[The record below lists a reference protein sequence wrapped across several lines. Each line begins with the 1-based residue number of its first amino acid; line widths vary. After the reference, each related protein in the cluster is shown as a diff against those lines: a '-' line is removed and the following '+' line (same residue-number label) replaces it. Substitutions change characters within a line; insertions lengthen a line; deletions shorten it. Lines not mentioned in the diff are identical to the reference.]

1 MKNVGPLRE
10 HCRLELVMYGAL
22 PHGNLCKGM
31 MHLPGGKK
39 RDMRTVNFA
48 SQHGLKNGLLD
59 TANESIYFCTVS
71 HCWTRV
77 Y

>member
-1 MKNVGPLRE
+1 
-10 HCRLELVMYGAL
+10 MYGAL

-31 MHLPGGKK
+31 THLPGGKK

-48 SQHGLKNGLLD
+48 FQHGMKNGLLNE
-59 TANESIYFCTVS
+59 ASESIYICTVS